1 MSGSVVN
8 LQDQVT
14 DLQLLAF
21 LQGVVDGGSG
31 RISQSKSF
39 RLDGQAIVQFLV
51 FRVKIDRNIPFF
63 FHQSHSADM
72 IDVGVCI
79 DDGDQLNVVLLNSLK
94 QLGSLL
100 TGINKNSLESFG
112 TV

>member
-1 MSGSVVN
+1 MSGSIVN
-8 LQDQVT
+8 LQNQAT

-31 RISQSKSF
+31 RITQSKSF
-39 RLDGQAIVQFLV
+39 RLDRQAIVQFLV

-72 IDVGVCI
+72 IDVGMRI
-79 DDGDQLNVVLLNSLK
+79 DDSDQLNVVLLNSLK

-100 TGINKNSLESFG
+100 TRINKNSLESFG

>member
-1 MSGSVVN
+1 
-8 LQDQVT
+8 
-14 DLQLLAF
+14 
-21 LQGVVDGGSG
+21 
-31 RISQSKSF
+31 
-39 RLDGQAIVQFLV
+39 
-51 FRVKIDRNIPFF
+51 
-63 FHQSHSADM
+63 M